1 VTKPRL
7 TLLGTAECKLCHEM
21 ADVVRGAV
29 GDAVELVAADVR
41 SDPEW
46 HRLYRYEIPVL
57 LWDGREVARHRV
69 SEAELQERLRQLGLV
84 V

>member
-1 VTKPRL
+1 MTGAVL

-21 ADVVRGAV
+21 ADVVRRVAGGAV
-29 GDAVELVAADVR
+29 TLVEADVR

-57 LWDGREVARHRV
+57 LFEGREVVRHRIG
-69 SEAELQERLRQLGLV
+69 EAELRERLAQLGLPL
-84 V
+84 